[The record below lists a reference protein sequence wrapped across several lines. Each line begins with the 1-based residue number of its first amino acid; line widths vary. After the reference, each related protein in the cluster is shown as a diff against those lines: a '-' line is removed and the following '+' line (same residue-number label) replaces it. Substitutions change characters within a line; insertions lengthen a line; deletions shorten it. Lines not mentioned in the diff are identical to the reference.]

1 MPRVVDHEE
10 RRRELAEAAWRV
22 ILREGV
28 EGVSV
33 RNVAAEAGWSVG
45 ALRHYFGTKEE
56 LLAGAARLVVERV
69 TGRFE
74 RGRYEGPPREA
85 VRRMLCEVLPL
96 DDERRVEAR
105 VWLAFAA
112 HSLVDPR
119 VAEEHELV
127 FDGMRELCRL
137 IVRRLSEDG
146 LLVSG
151 AGDEEEAAR
160 LHALVDGLALHGLL
174 GRLGSEEMLA
184 ALDAHLAA
192 IIAEPGEGGAGRG
205 QEPRVNRGRAPG
217 GPS

>member
-1 MPRVVDHEE
+1 MDHEE

-22 ILREGV
+22 ILREGI

-45 ALRHYFGTKEE
+45 ALRYYFGTKEE

-69 TGRFE
+69 VGRFE
-74 RGRYEGPPREA
+74 RGRYEGTPREA

-127 FDGMRELCRL
+127 FDGIRGLCRL

-151 AGDEEEAAR
+151 LGEEEEAAR
-160 LHALVDGLALHGLL
+160 LHALLDGLAVHGLL
-174 GRLGSEEMLA
+174 GRLDNGEMLA
-184 ALDAHLAA
+184 VLDAHLRE
-192 IIAEPGEGGAGRG
+192 IIREERTDVPGEGRS
-205 QEPRVNRGRAPG
+205 PG
-217 GPS
+217 G